1 MGNILFEEVRKG
13 GKVMTFNHLLVSKKE
28 NKNWGQKIVYSS
40 NIVSYNSPGTIYIN
54 TEKVIS
60 QRPFYGPL

>member
-28 NKNWGQKIVYSS
+28 NKNWDKKL
-40 NIVSYNSPGTIYIN
+40 YIPQ
-54 TEKVIS
+54 I
-60 QRPFYGPL
+60 L